1 MSAKFLW
8 GVVSFPKEGTR
19 IMVIFCTKKFLFVQ
33 IFRKHAEVFSE
44 SSVQIDEMTLL
55 SDRW

>member
-19 IMVIFCTKKFLFVQ
+19 IMVIYLYKKKNCLY
-33 IFRKHAEVFSE
+33 KFSE
-44 SSVQIDEMTLL
+44 NVQRFFLNRL
-55 SDRW
+55 YK